1 MSSGTVP
8 LQARSHSTARGISR
22 GGLLVLVLLSLGHFF
37 IDLYSSALAVLQPL
51 LLAKLNLSLTQAGV
65 LGGVMVCSSSVMQPA
80 YGYLSDRFRS
90 RLFSALAPAMAGVF
104 VSALGLAPSYGWLL
118 GMAALGGAGVASFH
132 PQASSRVGLST
143 TANRG
148 RWMAVFISSGALG
161 MSFGPTYFTT
171 LAGKLG
177 LERTFWGALPGVGVT
192 LLLLFILPPPGA
204 RAAAGRHRFEWRPL
218 RAVARPLTIL
228 YFAVFFR
235 SVVQIA
241 FTQFIP
247 LYLTRERGYS
257 LSAASATL
265 SLYLLSGALGGF
277 LGGHFADRFG
287 GRLVILIS
295 LIGSA
300 PFLAL
305 FLATSGTLSAAC
317 LALGGL
323 ILLFTIPVNVVMAQE
338 LAPSQSGTISA
349 LMMGFAWGVAG
360 MIFIP
365 LTGWIADHTSLH
377 LALSLLVA
385 FPVLG
390 FLLALKLPKGLS
402 HA

>member
-1 MSSGTVP
+1 
-8 LQARSHSTARGISR
+8 
-22 GGLLVLVLLSLGHFF
+22 
-37 IDLYSSALAVLQPL
+37 
-51 LLAKLNLSLTQAGV
+51 
-65 LGGVMVCSSSVMQPA
+65 MVCSSSVMQPA

-90 RLFSALAPAMAGVF
+90 RLFSALAPALAGVF
-104 VSALGLAPSYGWLL
+104 VSALGMAPSYGWLL
-118 GMAALGGAGVASFH
+118 GMVALGGAGVASFH

-192 LLLLFILPPPGA
+192 LLLLFVLPPPGA
-204 RAAAGRHRFEWRPL
+204 RAAAGRHHFEWRPL
-218 RAVARPLTIL
+218 RAVAKPLTIL

-235 SVVQIA
+235 SIVQIA

-265 SLYLLSGALGGF
+265 SLYLVSGALGGF

-305 FLATSGTLSAAC
+305 FLATGGALSAAC

-390 FLLALKLPKGLS
+390 FLLTLKLPKDLS

>member
-1 MSSGTVP
+1 
-8 LQARSHSTARGISR
+8 
-22 GGLLVLVLLSLGHFF
+22 LVLLSLGHFF
-37 IDLYSSALAVLQPL
+37 VDLYSSALAVLQPL
-51 LLAKLNLSLTQAGV
+51 LLAKLNLSLTQAGL

-90 RLFSALAPAMAGVF
+90 RLFSALAPAMAGIF
-104 VSALGLAPSYGWLL
+104 ISALGMAPSYGWLL
-118 GMAALGGAGVASFH
+118 AMVALGGAGVASFH

-177 LERTFWGALPGVGVT
+177 LELAVWGALPGIAVT
-192 LLLLFILPPPGA
+192 LLLLFVLPPPAA
-204 RAAAGRHRFEWRPL
+204 RTAAGRHQFEWRPL

-235 SVVQIA
+235 SIVQIA

-257 LSAASATL
+257 LSSASATL
-265 SLYLLSGALGGF
+265 TLYLLSGALGGF
-277 LGGHFADRFG
+277 MGGHFADRFG

-305 FLATSGTLSAAC
+305 FLATSGELSAVC

-390 FLLALKLPKGLS
+390 FLVTLKLPKDLS

>member
-1 MSSGTVP
+1 MSSETVP
-8 LQARSHSTARGISR
+8 LQARSYSTTRGISR
-22 GGLLVLVLLSLGHFF
+22 AGLLVLVLLSLGHFF

-90 RLFSALAPAMAGVF
+90 RLFSALAPAVAGVF
-104 VSALGLAPSYGWLL
+104 ISALGMAPSYGWLL
-118 GMAALGGAGVASFH
+118 GMVALGGAGVASFH
-132 PQASSRVGLST
+132 PQASSRVGSST

-192 LLLLFILPPPGA
+192 LLLLFVLPPGA

-265 SLYLLSGALGGF
+265 SLYLVSGALGGF
-277 LGGHFADRFG
+277 IGGHFADRFG

-305 FLATSGTLSAAC
+305 FLATRGALSGVC

-390 FLLALKLPKGLS
+390 FLVTLKLPKDLS

>member
-1 MSSGTVP
+1 M
-8 LQARSHSTARGISR
+8 
-22 GGLLVLVLLSLGHFF
+22 LVLLSLGHFF

-51 LLAKLNLSLTQAGV
+51 LLAKLNLSLTQAGL

-90 RLFSALAPAMAGVF
+90 RLFSALAPAVAGVF
-104 VSALGLAPSYGWLL
+104 ISALGMAPSYGWLL
-118 GMAALGGAGVASFH
+118 AMVALGGAGVASFH

-171 LAGKLG
+171 LANKLG
-177 LERTFWGALPGVGVT
+177 LERAVWGALPGIAVT
-192 LLLLFILPPPGA
+192 LLLLFVLPVPAA
-204 RAAAGRHRFEWRPL
+204 RTAAGRHHFEWRPL

-235 SVVQIA
+235 SIVQIA

-265 SLYLLSGALGGF
+265 TLYLLSGALGGF
-277 LGGHFADRFG
+277 IGGHFADRFG

-305 FLATSGTLSAAC
+305 FLATSGAVSAVC

-390 FLLALKLPKGLS
+390 FLVTLKLPKDLS

>member
-1 MSSGTVP
+1 M
-8 LQARSHSTARGISR
+8 
-22 GGLLVLVLLSLGHFF
+22 LVLLSLGHFF
-37 IDLYSSALAVLQPL
+37 VDLYSSALAVLQPL

-65 LGGVMVCSSSVMQPA
+65 LGGVMICSSSVMQPA

-90 RLFSALAPAMAGVF
+90 RLFSALAPAVAGVF
-104 VSALGLAPSYGWLL
+104 ISALGMAPSYGWLL
-118 GMAALGGAGVASFH
+118 AMVALGGAGVASFH

-171 LAGKLG
+171 LANKLG
-177 LERTFWGALPGVGVT
+177 LERAVWGALPGIAVT
-192 LLLLFILPPPGA
+192 LLLLFVLPPPAA
-204 RAAAGRHRFEWRPL
+204 RTAAGRHRFEWRPL

-235 SVVQIA
+235 SIVQIA

-265 SLYLLSGALGGF
+265 TLYLLSGALGGF
-277 LGGHFADRFG
+277 IGGHFADRFG

-305 FLATSGTLSAAC
+305 FLATSGAVSAVC

-390 FLLALKLPKGLS
+390 FLVTLKLPKDLS

>member
-1 MSSGTVP
+1 
-8 LQARSHSTARGISR
+8 
-22 GGLLVLVLLSLGHFF
+22 VLVLLSLGHFF
-37 IDLYSSALAVLQPL
+37 VDLYSGALAVFQPL

-65 LGGVMVCSSSVMQPA
+65 LGGVMVCSSSVLQPA

-90 RLFSALAPAMAGVF
+90 RLFSALAPAMAGIF

-118 GMAALGGAGVASFH
+118 GMVALGGAGVASFH

-148 RWMAVFISSGALG
+148 RWMAVFISSGTLG
-161 MSFGPTYFTT
+161 MSAGPTYFTT

-192 LLLLFILPPPGA
+192 LLLLFVLPPPGA

-218 RAVARPLTIL
+218 RAVAKPLTIL

-257 LSAASATL
+257 LSAASLTL
-265 SLYLLSGALGGF
+265 SLYLVSGALGGF
-277 LGGHFADRFG
+277 IGGHFADRFG

-305 FLATSGTLSAAC
+305 FLATTGALSAAC

-365 LTGWIADHTSLH
+365 LTGWIADHSSLH

-385 FPVLG
+385 FPVVG
-390 FLLALKLPKGLS
+390 FLVTLKLPKDLS

>member
-1 MSSGTVP
+1 M
-8 LQARSHSTARGISR
+8 
-22 GGLLVLVLLSLGHFF
+22 LVLLSLGHFF
-37 IDLYSSALAVLQPL
+37 VDLYSGALAVFQPL

-65 LGGVMVCSSSVMQPA
+65 LGGVMVCSSSVLQPA

-90 RLFSALAPAMAGVF
+90 RLFSALAPAMAGIF

-118 GMAALGGAGVASFH
+118 GMVALGGAGVASFH

-148 RWMAVFISSGALG
+148 RWMAVFISSGTLG
-161 MSFGPTYFTT
+161 MSAGPTYFTT

-192 LLLLFILPPPGA
+192 LLLLFVLPPPGA

-218 RAVARPLTIL
+218 RAVAKPLTIL

-257 LSAASATL
+257 LSAASLTL
-265 SLYLLSGALGGF
+265 SLYLVSGALGGF
-277 LGGHFADRFG
+277 IGGHFADRFG

-305 FLATSGTLSAAC
+305 FLATTGALSAAC

-365 LTGWIADHTSLH
+365 LTGWIADHSSLH

-385 FPVLG
+385 FPVVG
-390 FLLALKLPKGLS
+390 FLVTLKLPKDLS

>member
-1 MSSGTVP
+1 
-8 LQARSHSTARGISR
+8 L
-22 GGLLVLVLLSLGHFF
+22 
-37 IDLYSSALAVLQPL
+37 
-51 LLAKLNLSLTQAGV
+51 

-90 RLFSALAPAMAGVF
+90 RMFSALAPAVAGIF
-104 VSALGLAPSYGWLL
+104 ISALGMAPSYGWLL
-118 GMAALGGAGVASFH
+118 AMVALGGAGVASFH

-177 LERTFWGALPGVGVT
+177 LERAAWGALPGIAVT
-192 LLLLFILPPPGA
+192 LLLLFVLPVPAA
-204 RAAAGRHRFEWRPL
+204 RTAAGRHHFEWRPL

-235 SVVQIA
+235 SIVQIA

-265 SLYLLSGALGGF
+265 TLYLLSGALGGF
-277 LGGHFADRFG
+277 IGGHFADRFG

-305 FLATSGTLSAAC
+305 FLATSGAVSAVC

-390 FLLALKLPKGLS
+390 FLVTLKLPKDLS